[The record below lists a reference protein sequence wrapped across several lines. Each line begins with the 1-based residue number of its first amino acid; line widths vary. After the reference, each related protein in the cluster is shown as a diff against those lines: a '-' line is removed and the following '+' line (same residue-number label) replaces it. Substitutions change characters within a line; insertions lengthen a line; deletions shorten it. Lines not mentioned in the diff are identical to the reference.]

1 MEASAEEGNIPEEK
15 ERETKGRGRSASNA
29 SPPLVIN
36 IYSWA
41 TPIVGVVLL
50 VVGLLAGYFGRPLIS
65 PPPASEA
72 AGEAPMSV
80 QTEAPQPTMDP
91 ETRQQ
96 LMAYLLPQ
104 VRHFKG
110 EAEAPVTIIEFSDFQ
125 CPFCGRFATGA
136 GKQIEAEYIK
146 SGKVRF
152 GYWPMAFLGDESLWA
167 AEAGECAAD
176 QDKFWEFHDKLFSS
190 QNGENQ
196 GAFSKENLK
205 KFAEEIGLD
214 TAAFNECMDSGKY
227 TLIVQEQTNT
237 ANQLGVRS
245 TPAFII
251 NGLPVLGAQPFESFQ
266 KLIEGELEATQ

>member
-1 MEASAEEGNIPEEK
+1 MEASAEEGNIPEEQ
-15 ERETKGRGRSASNA
+15 ERESKRRNRSASNA

-50 VVGLLAGYFGRPLIS
+50 AVGLLAGYFGRPLIS
-65 PPPASEA
+65 PEPS
-72 AGEAPMSV
+72 GEAPMSV

-96 LMAYLLPQ
+96 LMDYLVPQ

-110 EAEAPVTIIEFSDFQ
+110 EADAPVTIIEFSDFQ
-125 CPFCGRFATGA
+125 CPYCGRFATGA
-136 GKQIEAEYIK
+136 GKQIEAKYIK

-152 GYWPMAFLGDESLWA
+152 GYWPMAFLGEESLWA
-167 AEAGECAAD
+167 AEASECAAD
-176 QDKFWEFHDKLFSS
+176 QDKFWEYHDKLFSS

-205 KFAEEIGLD
+205 QFAEDIGLD

-227 TLIVQEQTNT
+227 TLILQEQTNT

-245 TPAFII
+245 TPAFIV
-251 NGLPVLGAQPFESFQ
+251 NGLPVLGAQPFETFE
-266 KLIEGELEATQ
+266 KLIEDELKATK